1 MTDAKD
7 DQMPELENQDDEIQ
21 SSSRNEKKCK
31 KALTKVGMKQ
41 LTGITRVTL
50 KKRDGLIFVIDDP
63 EVLNLD
69 NSYAIFGEL
78 KLEDLNRQMQ
88 MEQAKKFA
96 QQAPQSKPASK
107 ATAPVDDEK
116 PLPEDG
122 LTPNH
127 ITMVMD
133 HANCSRNAA
142 IRVLRETNDD
152 MVQAVMKLTNW
163 VYWVTSII
171 TKLTVNLKKRIMV

>member
-1 MTDAKD
+1 MTENKEEE
-7 DQMPELENQDDEIQ
+7 MPTLENQGEDHNFN
-21 SSSRNEKKCK
+21 RGEKKCR
-31 KALTKVGMKQ
+31 KALLKVGMKQ

-63 EVLNLD
+63 EVLNLE

-96 QQAPQSKPASK
+96 QQVPQAKAPAK
-107 ATAPVDDEK
+107 TADAAEDNEEPLDEA
-116 PLPEDG
+116 G

-133 HANCSRNAA
+133 HAQCSRNKA

-152 MVQAVMKLTNW
+152 MVQAVMKLTN
-163 VYWVTSII
+163 
-171 TKLTVNLKKRIMV
+171 

>member
-1 MTDAKD
+1 MADNNKEEEMPGLE
-7 DQMPELENQDDEIQ
+7 DQGEGEHQFN
-21 SSSRNEKKCK
+21 RGEKKCR
-31 KALTKVGMKQ
+31 KALMKVGMKQ

-96 QQAPQSKPASK
+96 QQVPQAKAPAK
-107 ATAPVDDEK
+107 AEAAAEENEE

-133 HANCSRNAA
+133 HAQCSRNKA

-152 MVQAVMKLTNW
+152 MVQAVMKLTN
-163 VYWVTSII
+163 
-171 TKLTVNLKKRIMV
+171 

>member
-1 MTDAKD
+1 
-7 DQMPELENQDDEIQ
+7 
-21 SSSRNEKKCK
+21 
-31 KALTKVGMKQ
+31 MKQ

-63 EVLNLD
+63 EVLNID

-78 KLEDLNRQMQ
+78 KLEDMNKQMQ

-96 QQAPQSKPASK
+96 AQAPAK
-107 ATAPVDDEK
+107 AVAKPVDAAKDDGE
-116 PLPEDG
+116 PLNEDG
-122 LTPNH
+122 LTANH

-142 IRVLRETNDD
+142 IRALRETNDD
-152 MVQAVMKLTNW
+152 MVQAVMKLT
-163 VYWVTSII
+163 
-171 TKLTVNLKKRIMV
+171 K

>member
-1 MTDAKD
+1 MTDNNEIKKEEE
-7 DQMPELENQDDEIQ
+7 MPDLENQADDDKLD
-21 SSSRNEKKCK
+21 RNEKKCR
-31 KALTKVGMKQ
+31 KALLKAGMHS
-41 LTGITRVTL
+41 LNFITRVTL
-50 KKRDGLIFVIDDP
+50 KKRDGLIFVIDNP

-96 QQAPQSKPASK
+96 AQAQQAKAASAK
-107 ATAPVDDEK
+107 TEAVDDSV

-127 ITMVMD
+127 IDMVMN
-133 HANCSRNAA
+133 HASCSRNTA
-142 IRVLRETNDD
+142 IKVLRETNDD
-152 MVQAVMKLTNW
+152 MVQAVMKLTN
-163 VYWVTSII
+163 
-171 TKLTVNLKKRIMV
+171 

>member
-7 DQMPELENQDDEIQ
+7 DTMPELENQDAEGDHTFN
-21 SSSRNEKKCK
+21 RGEKKCR
-31 KALTKVGMKQ
+31 KALMKVGMKPMA
-41 LTGITRVTL
+41 GITRVTL

-63 EVLNLD
+63 EVLILD

-96 QQAPQSKPASK
+96 QQVPQKAAPAKVA
-107 ATAPVDDEK
+107 AAEDNEAP
-116 PLPEDG
+116 LNEDG
-122 LTPNH
+122 LTQNH

-133 HANCSRNAA
+133 HAQCSRNKA
-142 IRVLRETNDD
+142 IKVLRETNDD
-152 MVQAVMKLTNW
+152 MVQAVMKLTN
-163 VYWVTSII
+163 
-171 TKLTVNLKKRIMV
+171 

>member
-1 MTDAKD
+1 MTDN
-7 DQMPELENQDDEIQ
+7 MPELENQDEDIQ

-41 LTGITRVTL
+41 LSGITRVTL

-96 QQAPQSKPASK
+96 QQAPQKKVA
-107 ATAPVDDEK
+107 ATAAPVDKNEK

-122 LTPNH
+122 LTQNH
-127 ITMVMD
+127 ITMVME
-133 HANCSRNAA
+133 HAKCTRNQA
-142 IRVLRETNDD
+142 IKVLRETNDD
-152 MVQAVMKLTNW
+152 MVQAIMKLTNW
-163 VYWVTSII
+163 VMLRLIA
-171 TKLTVNLKKRIMV
+171 L

>member
-1 MTDAKD
+1 MGINKMADAGKKEEAD
-7 DQMPELENQDDEIQ
+7 EMPELEAQEKDDAPNLN
-21 SSSRNEKKCK
+21 RNEKKCR
-31 KALTKVGMKQ
+31 KALMKVGMKQ
-41 LTGITRVTL
+41 MSGITRITL

-96 QQAPQSKPASK
+96 QQAPANAKAQPAAVK
-107 ATAPVDDEK
+107 EDENEE
-116 PLPEDG
+116 PLNEDG

-133 HANCSRNAA
+133 HAHCSRNAA
-142 IRVLRETNDD
+142 IRVLRECNDD
-152 MVQAVMKLTNW
+152 MVQAVMKLTQ
-163 VYWVTSII
+163 
-171 TKLTVNLKKRIMV
+171 